1 MTDNNLVIPIITG
14 PTASGKSAVAL
25 KLCEML
31 NGELVSCDSMQIYRG
46 LDIGTAKATVEEQS
60 RIPHHMIDII
70 EPGENYNVSMFTEGC
85 YEAVRDIIS
94 RGKTPVLC
102 GGTGQY
108 ISALKDGL
116 NFEDDPMADE
126 VTDKLYEE
134 FRANGIDEIYRRL
147 SVSDPEAAS
156 KIHPNNTRRVIRAL
170 AVYEATGKTKTQRNI
185 DSRKEGPKYNFMLL
199 MIDYEDDRSILYDR
213 INRRVDIMMEEGL
226 EKEARYLY
234 SLPIDRKSTCCQ
246 AIGYK
251 EFLPFIDNEP
261 GSSLERVSY
270 EIKLNTRHFAKRQLT
285 WFRYINDIH
294 KIDRNLS
301 LEQQAQRVIAD
312 LNNAK
317 KCTIDN

>member
-1 MTDNNLVIPIITG
+1 MTDKNTVIPIITG

-25 KLCEML
+25 KLCEMIG
-31 NGELVSCDSMQIYRG
+31 GELVSCDSMQIYKG
-46 LDIGTAKATVEEQS
+46 LDVGTAKATSEEQAK
-60 RIPHHMIDII
+60 IPHHMIDIV
-70 EPGENYNVSMFTEGC
+70 EPGENYNVSMFVEDC
-85 YEAVRDIIS
+85 YKAIEDILE

-116 NFEDDPMADE
+116 NFEDDPKADE
-126 VTDKLYEE
+126 VTDSLYEE
-134 FRANGIDEIYRRL
+134 YKAHGIDDIYRRL
-147 SVSDPEAAS
+147 VESDPESAS

-185 DSRKEGPKYNFMLL
+185 DSRKEGPKFNFVLFT
-199 MIDYEDDRSILYDR
+199 IDYEDDRSILYDR

-226 EKEARYLY
+226 EKEARFLY

-261 GSSLERVSY
+261 GSSLERVRY
-270 EIKLNTRHFAKRQLT
+270 EIKLNTRHYAKRQLT

-301 LEQQAQRVIAD
+301 VEAQAQSVIDVLNRV
-312 LNNAK
+312 
-317 KCTIDN
+317 

>member
-1 MTDNNLVIPIITG
+1 MTDKNIVIPIITG

-25 KLCEML
+25 KLCQML
-31 NGELVSCDSMQIYRG
+31 DGELVSCDSMQIYKG
-46 LDIGTAKATVEEQS
+46 LDVGTAKATSEEQS
-60 RIPHHMIDII
+60 MIPHHMIDII
-70 EPGENYNVSMFTEGC
+70 EPGENYNVSMFVEDC
-85 YEAVRDIIS
+85 YSAIEDIIS
-94 RGKTPVLC
+94 RGKIPVLC

-116 NFEDDPMADE
+116 NFEEDPMADE

-134 FRANGIDEIYRRL
+134 YRANGIEDIYRRL
-147 SVSDPEAAS
+147 AASDPEAAS

-185 DSRKEGPKYNFMLL
+185 DSRKEGPKYNFMLF

-213 INRRVDIMMEEGL
+213 INRRVDIMMKEGL
-226 EKEARYLY
+226 EKEARFLY

-261 GSSLERVSY
+261 GSSLERVGY

-285 WFRYINDIH
+285 WFRYIDDIH
-294 KIDRNLS
+294 KIDRNLTV
-301 LEQQAQRVIAD
+301 EQQAQSVIDDIKRA
-312 LNNAK
+312 
-317 KCTIDN
+317 